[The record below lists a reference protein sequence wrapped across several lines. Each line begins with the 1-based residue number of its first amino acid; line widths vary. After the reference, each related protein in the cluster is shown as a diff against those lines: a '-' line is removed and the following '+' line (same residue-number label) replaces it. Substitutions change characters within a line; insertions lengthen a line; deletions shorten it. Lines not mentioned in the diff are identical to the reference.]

1 MGQYPPE
8 EKPPWASC
16 FLTDI
21 LITYLEE
28 MRRGDTHIDYASLFR
43 GVEGIE
49 TPSDP
54 ERFLRDLNNWVPLGI
69 LRDLT
74 SQCERISGKSDLAY
88 HAARAYFDPV
98 KKDLLSPF
106 KIIFQVLN
114 DFRSVFLSAHL
125 WATVQTNYLKL
136 QCFESE
142 GPPPVIHM
150 LAQFAENARPRAAGM
165 HFLRGFSE
173 GFTRLYPF
181 IEDVQCVQEL
191 SQVRIEDL
199 LDDFPDFTL
208 TSEKNRLSIR
218 HRASQRMIVEAEKV
232 PLRSEVIPLSP
243 RFWIDMPEAV
253 VVPPQEGR
261 LAVLTNLEELEPQER
276 SQAAWAYRILKPG
289 ALSSGDLSHAFKA
302 GEVFNAPYSRFRIHW
317 RESPPPQKEIPAEEL
332 RTEVSRL
339 LFEHLRQIKQTQV
352 RMIQHNIEK
361 QHLALENI
369 RLKKEIEREDS
380 FAGMI
385 AQSKQMQ
392 ELFRVLRSIAD
403 TDVAV
408 LIQGET
414 GTGKELI
421 ARAIHY
427 NSPRKAKRFVAV
439 NCGALAETLLESE
452 LFGHEKGAFTGA
464 TTRRSGVFEVADGGT
479 LFLDEIGEIAPST
492 QIRLL
497 RVLQEGEFQR
507 VGGSNPIRV
516 DVRIISATNQ
526 NLEDLV
532 QKGRFRQDLYYRLN
546 VFPLRVPPLRERRD
560 DIPLLVSHFVHGCN
574 RKMNKRVSGLSP
586 EAMTVLM
593 TSSWPGNVRE
603 LENVIQRMMV
613 VATGDSLELQ
623 DIPAEM
629 RGSET
634 LPREKAR
641 DLKEITRGSAEIVE
655 KEAILAA
662 LAKTGG
668 NVTRAAR
675 TLGISR
681 ATLQNKMKVY
691 GLRPPKG

>member
-1 MGQYPPE
+1 
-8 EKPPWASC
+8 
-16 FLTDI
+16 
-21 LITYLEE
+21 
-28 MRRGDTHIDYASLFR
+28 
-43 GVEGIE
+43 
-49 TPSDP
+49 
-54 ERFLRDLNNWVPLGI
+54 
-69 LRDLT
+69 
-74 SQCERISGKSDLAY
+74 
-88 HAARAYFDPV
+88 
-98 KKDLLSPF
+98 
-106 KIIFQVLN
+106 
-114 DFRSVFLSAHL
+114 
-125 WATVQTNYLKL
+125 
-136 QCFESE
+136 
-142 GPPPVIHM
+142 
-150 LAQFAENARPRAAGM
+150 
-165 HFLRGFSE
+165 
-173 GFTRLYPF
+173 
-181 IEDVQCVQEL
+181 
-191 SQVRIEDL
+191 
-199 LDDFPDFTL
+199 
-208 TSEKNRLSIR
+208 
-218 HRASQRMIVEAEKV
+218 
-232 PLRSEVIPLSP
+232 
-243 RFWIDMPEAV
+243 
-253 VVPPQEGR
+253 
-261 LAVLTNLEELEPQER
+261 
-276 SQAAWAYRILKPG
+276 
-289 ALSSGDLSHAFKA
+289 
-302 GEVFNAPYSRFRIHW
+302 
-317 RESPPPQKEIPAEEL
+317 
-332 RTEVSRL
+332 
-339 LFEHLRQIKQTQV
+339 
-352 RMIQHNIEK
+352 
-361 QHLALENI
+361 
-369 RLKKEIEREDS
+369 
-380 FAGMI
+380 
-385 AQSKQMQ
+385 
-392 ELFRVLRSIAD
+392 
-403 TDVAV
+403 
-408 LIQGET
+408 
-414 GTGKELI
+414 LI

-634 LPREKAR
+634 LPWEKSR